1 MKTLSKEQ
9 RLEKQV
15 KLLSKQLEASLQ
27 LLAHQDKHL
36 VFLEGLIGKS
46 CQQEATPPDN
56 TELQEYVLQLLK
68 EIHE

>member
-1 MKTLSKEQ
+1 MTKQSKEQ
-9 RLEKQV
+9 RLEAQV
-15 KLLSKQLEASLQ
+15 KLLSKQLNASLQ

-36 VFLEGLIGKS
+36 VFLESLIGKQ